1 MRSNKCR
8 MSIPCIKH
16 NLISLSVETG
26 KTEDLLLLERVRTL
40 LERVRTHVTLKMIH
54 QNFEGS

>member
-1 MRSNKCR
+1 
-8 MSIPCIKH
+8 MSIPCIEH

-26 KTEDLLLLERVRTL
+26 KTEDLLLLERVRTS
-40 LERVRTHVTLKMIH
+40 LEGVRTHVTLKMIH